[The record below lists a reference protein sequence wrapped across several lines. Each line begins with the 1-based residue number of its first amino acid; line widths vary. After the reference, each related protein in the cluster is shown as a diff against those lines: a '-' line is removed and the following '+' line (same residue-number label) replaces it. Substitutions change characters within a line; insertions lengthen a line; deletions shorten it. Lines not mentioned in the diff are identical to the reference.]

1 VTNLVGAAV
10 ATGHFVVDSHVKKV
24 QHPTSGVVAAPL
36 DDRRQ
41 FPSHPPSGDRVQA
54 FLGDIIDD
62 VEDAPASLV
71 DIA

>member
-41 FPSHPPSGDRVQA
+41 FPSHPPSGDRRVRDRAQA
-54 FLGDIIDD
+54 FLGD
-62 VEDAPASLV
+62 PRRC
-71 DIA
+71 